1 MKEPTEDMEEGRT
14 RNGEVV
20 RLGDISHN
28 VALNRSIQSRDES
41 RRDDRAL
48 GALADDVVAAVDGCD
63 FGRGGWGWA
72 VALAACSV
80 LHKSWRWFLRALTGR
95 DETGPEVGEKL
106 LCPYQ
111 QRLQGGR
118 RRWKI
123 EPKGKAGLA

>member
-72 VALAACSV
+72 VALA
-80 LHKSWRWFLRALTGR
+80 
-95 DETGPEVGEKL
+95 
-106 LCPYQ
+106 LCYT
-111 QRLQGGR
+111 
-118 RRWKI
+118 
-123 EPKGKAGLA
+123 KAGAGSCGP